1 MEKKEQKSFKYWVN
15 SSIELFLLSE
25 YVVLNYVG
33 SWEDQCIAHLGL
45 CLLQEYI
52 ASRVLFL
59 NSLFM

>member
-15 SSIELFLLSE
+15 SGTELFLLSE

-33 SWEDQCIAHLGL
+33 SWEYEFIAHLGL

-52 ASRVLFL
+52 ASRVLF
-59 NSLFM
+59 